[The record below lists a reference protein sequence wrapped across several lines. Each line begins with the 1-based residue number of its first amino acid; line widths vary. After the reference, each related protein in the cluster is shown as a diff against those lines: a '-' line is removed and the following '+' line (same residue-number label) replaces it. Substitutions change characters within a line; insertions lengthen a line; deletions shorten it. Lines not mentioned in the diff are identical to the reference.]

1 MVENLALKVKL
12 VVLWLFLEAAVLSHL
27 ALEAF
32 QPGMLEEAWAD
43 VYIAEEL
50 LLLAIILLV
59 PLVMAFLSLTLKDST
74 NRWANI
80 ISGIVLT
87 GLAIFG
93 LIGVLAEPTVYAYAV
108 LLSTA
113 GVVAPALIAWYA
125 WKWPK
130 QEAVTEP
137 KK

>member
-1 MVENLALKVKL
+1 MENLDLKIKL
-12 VVLWLFLEAAVLSHL
+12 VVLWLSFEAAVLAHL

-32 QPGMLEEAWAD
+32 QPGMLEEATAD
-43 VYIAEEL
+43 VYIAEML
-50 LLLAIILLV
+50 LLFAVILLV
-59 PLVMAFLSLTLKDST
+59 PLVMAFLSLTLMDST
-74 NRWANI
+74 NRWANMI
-80 ISGIVLT
+80 FGIVFT

-93 LIGVLAEPTVYAYAV
+93 LITDLTAPSIYAYAI

-130 QEAVTEP
+130 QEAVTKP